1 MSPLSR
7 SDASLMIA
15 LNRITSH
22 LLHEVSLLCARHD
35 LTLTQFAILEALHAK
50 GDLLV
55 GEIQRSILSTPGN
68 VPYVLN
74 NLEKKG
80 YVVKKEVE
88 GDKRCT
94 RISLAPL
101 GRERIRAVL
110 PEHDALLEE
119 LFGVLTLAERKA
131 LLEGLLA
138 FRKGLGLEGR
148 QEEKKRIT
156 KNHGINDGKDEM

>member
-7 SDASLMIA
+7 TDASLMIA

-35 LTLTQFAILEALHAK
+35 LTLTQFAILEALQAK

-80 YVVKKEVE
+80 FVLKKDVE
-88 GDKRCT
+88 GDRRCT

-101 GRERIRAVL
+101 GRERIQEVL

-119 LFGVLTLAERKA
+119 LFGVLSLGQRKA
-131 LLEGLLA
+131 LLESLLA

-148 QEEKKRIT
+148 IEDKKRM
-156 KNHGINDGKDEM
+156 KKNDGKDEM